1 MAVAAA
7 CIYKIYYNHIIIMKI
22 GIFTRYND
30 TDNIIE
36 FMKYHYSIGI
46 NYILIYNDGH
56 SNKLE
61 ICKKHFPKN
70 MFKIVYFKWIEKN
83 DINMLNYSRKFYEGI
98 LKILKKK
105 DIDYCF
111 HIDNDEYIVLQ
122 HFNNVVDMVNY
133 YKPFDQIYLNWIFF
147 GDNHIYNASSL
158 TTLLNLNS
166 KSEMIVS
173 SDEPKVIINVKTT
186 ISANS
191 PHYFDRF
198 NKDKSKL
205 NIIIKNVFNESGL
218 PIKNRYIPHTKT
230 NNSLHITDL
239 PVYIA
244 HFSIIT
250 LKDFYKKRFNH
261 ISGSRLAKPTFSNI
275 QFKNIIKKNYVLIY
289 LLTILKI
296 KEEDFINI
304 FTKNKNA
311 LLIKGDITDIIGPF
325 YTMID
330 LYLKRNKNTITN
342 NIFNKF
348 INDNPEMYT
357 HVPSVQDSKSVY
369 ITKHIIIKMVNKI
382 TLSINKDYIINVIN
396 NSTIEDILEFG
407 LYTPYYNQ
415 NTKLDIS

>member
-1 MAVAAA
+1 V
-7 CIYKIYYNHIIIMKI
+7 
-22 GIFTRYND
+22 
-30 TDNIIE
+30 
-36 FMKYHYSIGI
+36 
-46 NYILIYNDGH
+46 
-56 SNKLE
+56 
-61 ICKKHFPKN
+61 
-70 MFKIVYFKWIEKN
+70 
-83 DINMLNYSRKFYEGI
+83 
-98 LKILKKK
+98 
-105 DIDYCF
+105 
-111 HIDNDEYIVLQ
+111 
-122 HFNNVVDMVNY
+122 
-133 YKPFDQIYLNWIFF
+133 FF
-147 GDNHIYNASSL
+147 GDNNIYNASSL

-166 KSEMIVS
+166 KSEIAVS

-198 NKDKSKL
+198 DKNKSNTSKSYTSKSYTSKSYTSKS
-205 NIIIKNVFNESGL
+205 NTIIKNVFNESGL
-218 PIKNRYIPHTKT
+218 PIKNRYIPQTKT
-230 NNSLHITDL
+230 TNSLHVTEL
-239 PVYIA
+239 PIYIA

-296 KEEDFINI
+296 KKEDFINI
-304 FTKNKNA
+304 FTKNKDA
-311 LLIKGDITDIIGPF
+311 LLIKGDITDIIDPF

-348 INDNPEMYT
+348 INDNPTMYPP
-357 HVPSVQDSKSVY
+357 VPLVQDVGSVY